1 MMTMNMGA
9 NRTSAMTTRLDRSAN
24 FWVGAEV
31 SHKVGPVTLEGH
43 RLYAVWGYLRLH
55 ALVLF
60 EGAYNDVRVAGG
72 NLPVHLSRFQVD
84 VNVNPKTHTRLQ
96 AYISVLLGQ

>member
-1 MMTMNMGA
+1 MMTMRMGA

-31 SHKVGPVTLEGH
+31 SHKVGPVTLE
-43 RLYAVWGYLRLH
+43 RRELDVVWGYLRLH
-55 ALVLF
+55 ALVRC
-60 EGAYNDVRVAGG
+60 EGVYNDVRVAGG

-84 VNVNPKTHTRLQ
+84 GTSTRKPIRVYKLT
-96 AYISVLLGQ
+96 